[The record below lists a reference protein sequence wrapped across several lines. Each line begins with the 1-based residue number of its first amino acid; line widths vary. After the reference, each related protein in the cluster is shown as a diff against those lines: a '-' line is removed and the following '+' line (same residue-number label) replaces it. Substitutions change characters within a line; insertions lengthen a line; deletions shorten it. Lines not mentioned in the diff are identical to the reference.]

1 MPLWVVGSEVFISD
15 DFVFQFVSRTNVLLL
30 ASASKHEI
38 GNFINS
44 ITAHQRLSPRV
55 SKMFPSRHKLSHT
68 KTYASDSGR
77 RQRCATCFLPMWNH
91 PPDNLL

>member
-30 ASASKHEI
+30 ASASKREI
-38 GNFINS
+38 GNFINF
-44 ITAHQRLSPRV
+44 ITAHQRLSQ
-55 SKMFPSRHKLSHT
+55 MFPSRHKLSHA

-77 RQRCATCFLPMWNH
+77 RQRCATCFLPM
-91 PPDNLL
+91 